1 MSYGGPNDA
10 RVQRVF
16 GNVPHVPGGA
26 PHVPVNMPQIMG
38 NTVHLLENVPASTA
52 FIEDSMPPPL
62 QVNRQT
68 FDTKRLSSLTQSDL
82 DSVLGTQSY

>member
-1 MSYGGPNDA
+1 MPATIEEPLKDSQQIKLLSYGGPNDA

-16 GNVPHVPGGA
+16 GNMPHVPGGA

-52 FIEDSMPPPL
+52 FNDPPPL
-62 QVNRQT
+62 QVHHQT
-68 FDTKRLSSLTQSDL
+68 FATKH
-82 DSVLGTQSY
+82 